1 MAKTW
6 VSNKVD
12 VYFED
17 LENEKTVR
25 KGYSNVIENPTDE
38 QISAFSGAVGSLYD
52 FEKTHT
58 ILTQSH
64 KVD

>member
-12 VYFED
+12 VYFD
-17 LENEKTVR
+17 DIENEKTIR
-25 KGYSNVIENPTDE
+25 KGFSNVVENPTDE
-38 QISAFSGAVGSLYD
+38 QVKAFSDAVAGLYRL
-52 FEKTHT
+52 EKAYTV
-58 ILTQSH
+58 ITQSH